1 MDINIDRFVE
11 IVKKASGIILDVYR
25 RDFDVE
31 YKEDKSPLTVADKRS
46 NAFIV
51 DALKKLYPD
60 IPIIAEED
68 SQIPYEKRKGWEYF
82 WLVDPL
88 DGTEEFVGKNG
99 EFTINIALIH
109 HKVPIFGIIHSPVK
123 DITYYGIKKKGAF
136 RLKEGRIENLPLFK
150 RDPELLKVIV
160 SRSHYTDETKEF
172 VNKLKEK
179 YGKIKLINIGS
190 ALKLCLL
197 AEGSADIYPR
207 FAPTM
212 EWDIAAGHA
221 IISEI
226 GGEVLEYPSLK
237 PIEYNKESLVNP
249 WFIAQRG
256 GIKL

>member
-1 MDINIDRFVE
+1 MDINIERFIE
-11 IVKKASGIILDVYR
+11 IVKKASEIILDVYE

-51 DALKKLYPD
+51 DALRKLYPD
-60 IPIIAEED
+60 IPIISEEI
-68 SQIPYEKRKGWEYF
+68 SQTPYEKRRDWEYF

-88 DGTEEFVGKNG
+88 DGTEEFVSKNG

-123 DITYYGIKKKGAF
+123 GVTYYGIKGKGAF
-136 RLKEGRIENLPLFK
+136 MVKEGRTEKLPLFK
-150 RDPELLKVIV
+150 RDPEVLRVIV

-172 VNKLKEK
+172 VNRLRER
-179 YGKIKLINIGS
+179 YGKVKIINIGS

-221 IISEI
+221 IVSEM
-226 GGEVLEYPSLK
+226 GGEVLEYPTLK
-237 PIEYNKESLVNP
+237 PLEYNKENLVNP